1 MSPIWYYA
9 LIFLAV
15 AFDGEIAILA
25 AAGAASTGFLNPFA
39 VFLAGALG
47 NVFSDSLWYALG
59 YYGRI
64 DWVLGRFKW
73 LGVTQDRI
81 DHMKGMV
88 ERDAVKL
95 LTLAKLTNWMTIPV
109 LIATGASRVEHRR
122 WFPLVVVSNIL
133 ISLVLVFIGYH
144 MTASFMQIKSGI
156 EYAGMGFS
164 LLFVLFVLFSVRRYL
179 NHKEEAAAHA
189 QDFTTPK

>member
-39 VFLAGALG
+39 VFIAGALG

-81 DHMKGMV
+81 DRMKGLV

-95 LTLAKLTNWMTIPV
+95 LTLAKMTNWMTIPV
-109 LIATGASRVEHRR
+109 LIATGASRVSHRR
-122 WFPLVVVSNIL
+122 WFPLVVISNIL
-133 ISLVLVFIGYH
+133 ISLVLVVIGYY
-144 MTASFMQIKSGI
+144 MTSNFMQFQSGMQ
-156 EYAGMGFS
+156 YAGIGFS

-179 NHKEEAAAHA
+179 NRKEEAAANA
-189 QDFTTPK
+189 QGFTTPK